1 LSQHHA
7 DNTAV
12 ADHQNPLPGQF
23 FLPSVEAPDDPLVKI
38 GHGLT
43 PGRDKVDR
51 VLPEA
56 VEVVTILLLHLLSG
70 EAFPGAEA
78 DFAQIVF
85 DMQWNSPL
93 FCQFFSEKPAPC
105 HRRADNGIPA
115 IIGADSRLHL
125 LPAFGAQRIILAA
138 PEHLATLRL
147 AVSYQIND
155 GCRHR
160 LTPQTGY

>member
-1 LSQHHA
+1 LSQHHT

-85 DMQWNSPL
+85 DMQRNSPSFL
-93 FCQFFSEKPAPC
+93 QCFSEKPASC
-105 HRRADNGIPA
+105 HGRADNRIPA
-115 IIGADSRLHL
+115 ILGADGGFHL
-125 LPAFGAQRIILAA
+125 LPAFSTQGVILTS
-138 PEHLATLRL
+138 PEHLATFGF
-147 AVSYQIND
+147 AVAYQVNN
-155 GCRHR
+155 GCCHR
-160 LTPQTGY
+160 VTPPTGC